1 MYGHGL
7 LLPIPDIDHTDF
19 MLILG
24 GNPLASNGSI
34 MTVPDVEKRLKA
46 LQARRAPGGGR
57 PAAQRNGGDGRS
69 ASVHPP
75 RWRCGAVVRLLIPC
89 SKRPGRGSHL
99 PVNGLEQVR
108 EAIAPFMPRR

>member
-34 MTVPDVEKRLKA
+34 MTVPDVEKR
-46 LQARRAPGGGR
+46 
-57 PAAQRNGGDGRS
+57 
-69 ASVHPP
+69 
-75 RWRCGAVVRLLIPC
+75 
-89 SKRPGRGSHL
+89 
-99 PVNGLEQVR
+99 
-108 EAIAPFMPRR
+108 

>member
-1 MYGHGL
+1 
-7 LLPIPDIDHTDF
+7 

-46 LQARRAPGGGR
+46 MQAGAGAWWWSTRGAAKRRRWPISICSSAPVAMR
-57 PAAQRNGGDGRS
+57 F
-69 ASVHPP
+69 
-75 RWRCGAVVRLLIPC
+75 VRLLNTLFENLA
-89 SKRPGRGSHL
+89 RGSHL
-99 PVNGLEQVR
+99 PVNGLERVR